1 MNELEKIV
9 QRMIEAGEPEE
20 NIATVIQSYNS
31 PGKTSDPV
39 QVESNTGSEDTDSN
53 SVNTLSES
61 QEENN
66 DFEDFLGQDYVD
78 AKNKEAKG
86 KGDMGFL
93 YGAIDWVSDIGR
105 SGSAGW
111 DLGGTLDSSLNL
123 HNKGM
128 SGMSESEKE
137 ELVKDMNT
145 SLNIG
150 RTDEM
155 KAFDDAYAKNVE
167 KHGGIKAFFMGWSEN
182 KTVMTQYSMQ
192 SMAMMAASLGNG
204 ESIKTALKGGA
215 AGFGVG
221 FAASKYGKMIPGR
234 VGKALSTI
242 TALQGAGGGLMG
254 GISKT
259 LEKGFTTM
267 DLLNEKGAE
276 VYGDKWTSSSSEGK
290 LSMLEE
296 MTSNKDL
303 YDDIKSK
310 AVARGNTIGF
320 VDAVT
325 GMVTLGVGTS
335 IGRGAAK
342 SSLSRGTKLLQAG
355 GMAATETAGGIV
367 SEIGGQIAA
376 GQDIDPKE
384 YLLEGVAD
392 KTFTLASTVKR
403 GIRNNPKYKINGEE
417 MNGKRFQETVMS
429 LDDEAFVGGDFS
441 VENSPVMNQIIQNR
455 QQDINIDMDINSQ
468 VNDVADRAKIIK
480 LEREVNS
487 LSGKSTVSSKN
498 KASSLKQQI
507 KEIELKY
514 ENNQDV
520 ATQDQRKQA
529 IAQARSNKFDN
540 AYNKNYKAV
549 ESFAKKKGLNVLDF
563 ENENDYFNAI
573 AKNQGI
579 SFEQAKKASKLSD
592 GAFVGKG
599 EIFINKTRAREVG
612 AVTVAQHEVLHPI
625 LNSLIGGI
633 GSQGKIVNE
642 FKKQLNSKQRK
653 IIEKALGDQPSDTE
667 YLNVF
672 TDNFDAVMAEQ
683 NITQKISDF
692 FKDQFVKLGFENI
705 NFETGDGIYNFL
717 KEYNT
722 SIKKGKLSER
732 AEKAVDKAESKAKT
746 KISDVDVADKV
757 QYSQTSAEAQKVNDI
772 YENTPNK
779 TEAGFEIAML
789 YRGMAESVFK
799 SLRDGSGYVQD
810 QVDVINDNKDDM
822 IPMMLYDKIPSQ
834 ASDSKARNVLGLVQD
849 FEKEKQKYGNVA
861 AYINTFFKN
870 RSKEVF
876 KYFVP
881 DAVLEGLNKEDGTL
895 KTAVKKKK
903 NTVAKEETGPVA
915 RKATSFDKLK
925 DGNNKDFY
933 SETIKRDVIKDV
945 GMILIR
951 NIGRKKISTDNII
964 ENIEENVDKHISR
977 TIKDQMGDISNK
989 KGQLEVSSKYKEFI
1003 NDSYQVA
1010 IKSFPLSSI
1019 KKSYG
1024 KLFKLEKL
1032 SREKTAVG
1040 KGVFKMTAPTRA
1052 EWGAHHT
1059 IGRYTTLKARQ
1070 LVLAKEMAA
1079 DFNKTEVSK
1088 LLTDGK
1094 FIEKLLEVADLSNV
1108 ELPAIVLDQTI
1119 KDINV
1124 GLDRKIDES
1133 RSFDTTIQFSQ
1144 TMYDSKQSEAVI
1156 KALKTPY
1163 AKHVYRTNYI
1173 ERTNERWLVKAISQ
1187 VLKASDIKDARKIA
1201 EELGKPWMAK
1211 NTVAKEKQKGLDF
1224 AIDNLH
1230 TKITGGEV
1238 TVRALNAKH
1247 GIKSIV
1253 DLNSLDGVNSARKA
1267 INYISKKLTKS
1278 EFIRGIYQGVTN
1290 PARVAGFEVNDNVGL
1305 EIKKSEAT
1313 AIPEF
1318 KSNGKRNK
1326 AYYSAFKNTKDI
1338 NKNVNIEST
1347 KDSFR
1352 DGNITKKDWYYGNP
1366 FNKLDDN
1373 GKKAFVKK
1381 LYDSSLEDRRIL
1393 LKLADVLRKG
1403 IVDGDLTYQQV
1414 QWVLVTQFGN
1424 MVGVGKAAAGPKF
1437 LMLDKN
1443 DNVLTF
1449 KNFSDKK
1456 KDPGVLEHMIPA
1468 DYIKGLVYDYV
1479 ITGNKETLVAE
1490 LENYAT
1496 LVLPDVIDKKLRE
1509 DGTQS
1514 AMGIDHKVGSKPTDN
1529 RYSGTGLRL
1538 YDVSTGKI
1546 IDTGL
1551 QYSKTEYNKSANI
1564 IKAENIVNGP
1574 PKGISVFD
1582 FDDTLAQTNS
1592 KILVTMLGGKKI
1604 KIDATE
1610 FALQSADLEA
1620 AGAKFDFSEFNKVI
1634 EGKKGP
1640 LADLALKRQGKFG
1653 SKDIFV
1659 LTARPQQAAYAIHA
1673 FLKGIGLDIPI
1684 DNITGLED
1692 GKAQAKADWIAE
1704 KAADGYN
1711 DFYFA
1716 DDAYKNVKAVQDTL
1730 NHLNLN
1736 PNVELAKIQFSKSNS
1751 DIFNDILEGTKGVK
1765 SEKRFNP
1772 AAAKAKGATRKNSW
1786 FIPPGAEDFQG
1797 LIYQFL
1803 TKGKRGEL
1811 QKKFFELRLF
1821 KPFAKANAAMNR
1833 AKQAY
1838 VDGFKAINKR
1848 YPKVNEKLNQK
1859 LSKGEYFMQDA
1870 VRVYIWNKTGQV
1882 VPGMDQNEVQ
1892 SLVNFVEK
1900 YSDITAYANDIIN
1913 MSRDTNY
1920 IKPSEH
1926 WLDGSV
1932 ASDIQDLTSKENR
1945 KKFLGEWIKNK
1956 NEIFSKENLNKIE
1969 AIYGE
1974 DYRSALEDILWR
1986 MENGTNRSIGT
1997 NKLVNNFMNWVNNSV
2012 GAIMFF
2018 NMRSAVLQTISMVN
2032 FINWSDNNPV
2042 KAAGAL
2048 ANFDQY
2054 IEDFSTIFN
2063 SDMLKQRRSG
2073 LQTDVSHAELAK
2085 SIRGRGNTPSAL
2097 LKELLRLGFTPTQM
2111 ADSFAIASGGA
2122 TFYRNRIKT
2131 YVGQGLTKQQAEA
2144 QAFED
2149 FAEISE
2155 QSQQSSRPDLI
2166 SQQQAGPLGRL
2177 ILAFQ
2182 NTPMQYT
2189 RLIKKS
2195 ILDLY
2200 NGRGDAKT
2208 HISKIAYYGL
2218 VQNLVFTALQ
2228 NAIFALAFEDDEEDN
2243 KILDAKG
2250 ARMANSM
2257 VDTILR
2263 GTGVYGAAVS
2273 TIKNVLLKFKQQ
2285 EDKGWNADHTYT
2297 VIEFA
2302 NLSPPIGSKA
2312 RKLYSGIQ
2320 TWKFNKEAIADYGP
2334 GIGNPIYQAFG
2345 NVVAAGTNIPLDRLF
2360 NKINNLK
2367 ATLNSQNQAWQRF
2380 ANFLGWNTWD
2390 VGSVANPKLEKLKNK
2405 KRKKKRSSSKTKDAY
2420 EAYKKRKKN

>member
-1 MNELEKIV
+1 
-9 QRMIEAGEPEE
+9 
-20 NIATVIQSYNS
+20 
-31 PGKTSDPV
+31 
-39 QVESNTGSEDTDSN
+39 
-53 SVNTLSES
+53 
-61 QEENN
+61 
-66 DFEDFLGQDYVD
+66 
-78 AKNKEAKG
+78 
-86 KGDMGFL
+86 
-93 YGAIDWVSDIGR
+93 
-105 SGSAGW
+105 
-111 DLGGTLDSSLNL
+111 
-123 HNKGM
+123 
-128 SGMSESEKE
+128 
-137 ELVKDMNT
+137 
-145 SLNIG
+145 
-150 RTDEM
+150 
-155 KAFDDAYAKNVE
+155 
-167 KHGGIKAFFMGWSEN
+167 
-182 KTVMTQYSMQ
+182 
-192 SMAMMAASLGNG
+192 
-204 ESIKTALKGGA
+204 
-215 AGFGVG
+215 
-221 FAASKYGKMIPGR
+221 
-234 VGKALSTI
+234 
-242 TALQGAGGGLMG
+242 
-254 GISKT
+254 
-259 LEKGFTTM
+259 
-267 DLLNEKGAE
+267 
-276 VYGDKWTSSSSEGK
+276 
-290 LSMLEE
+290 
-296 MTSNKDL
+296 
-303 YDDIKSK
+303 
-310 AVARGNTIGF
+310 
-320 VDAVT
+320 
-325 GMVTLGVGTS
+325 
-335 IGRGAAK
+335 
-342 SSLSRGTKLLQAG
+342 
-355 GMAATETAGGIV
+355 
-367 SEIGGQIAA
+367 
-376 GQDIDPKE
+376 
-384 YLLEGVAD
+384 
-392 KTFTLASTVKR
+392 
-403 GIRNNPKYKINGEE
+403 
-417 MNGKRFQETVMS
+417 
-429 LDDEAFVGGDFS
+429 
-441 VENSPVMNQIIQNR
+441 
-455 QQDINIDMDINSQ
+455 
-468 VNDVADRAKIIK
+468 
-480 LEREVNS
+480 
-487 LSGKSTVSSKN
+487 
-498 KASSLKQQI
+498 
-507 KEIELKY
+507 
-514 ENNQDV
+514 
-520 ATQDQRKQA
+520 
-529 IAQARSNKFDN
+529 
-540 AYNKNYKAV
+540 
-549 ESFAKKKGLNVLDF
+549 
-563 ENENDYFNAI
+563 
-573 AKNQGI
+573 
-579 SFEQAKKASKLSD
+579 
-592 GAFVGKG
+592 
-599 EIFINKTRAREVG
+599 
-612 AVTVAQHEVLHPI
+612 
-625 LNSLIGGI
+625 
-633 GSQGKIVNE
+633 
-642 FKKQLNSKQRK
+642 
-653 IIEKALGDQPSDTE
+653 
-667 YLNVF
+667 
-672 TDNFDAVMAEQ
+672 
-683 NITQKISDF
+683 
-692 FKDQFVKLGFENI
+692 
-705 NFETGDGIYNFL
+705 
-717 KEYNT
+717 
-722 SIKKGKLSER
+722 
-732 AEKAVDKAESKAKT
+732 
-746 KISDVDVADKV
+746 
-757 QYSQTSAEAQKVNDI
+757 
-772 YENTPNK
+772 
-779 TEAGFEIAML
+779 
-789 YRGMAESVFK
+789 MAESVFN
-799 SLRDGSGYVQD
+799 SLKEGSNYTLNQK
-810 QVDVINDNKDDM
+810 QVFERKKEDM
-822 IPMMLYDKIPSQ
+822 IAMMLYDKIPSQ
-834 ASDSKARNVLGLVQD
+834 KANSKARNVVGLVQD
-849 FEKEKQKYGNVA
+849 FESEKQKYNNVA
-861 AYINTFFKN
+861 AYINEFFKE

-876 KYFVP
+876 KYFAK
-881 DAVLEGLNKEDGTL
+881 DAANESLNREDGTL
-895 KTAVKKKK
+895 KKSVSNKANQVS
-903 NTVAKEETGPVA
+903 NVDQGKEA
-915 RKATSFDKLK
+915 RKLTSFDKLK
-925 DGNNKDFY
+925 DRKNKDFY
-933 SETIKRDVIKDV
+933 SETVKKDVSRDVSMVLIK
-945 GMILIR
+945 
-951 NIGRKKISTDNII
+951 NIGRVQLTTDKII
-964 ENIEENVDKHISR
+964 ENIEENVDKYISR
-977 TIKDQMGDISNK
+977 TIKDQMGEISNK
-989 KGQLEVSSKYKEFI
+989 GGNLVVSERYKEFI
-1003 NDSYQVA
+1003 NDSYQTAV
-1010 IKSFPLSSI
+1010 KSFPLSSI

-1024 KLFKLEKL
+1024 KLFKLKPL
-1032 SREKTAVG
+1032 SREKTAQG
-1040 KGVFKMTAPTRA
+1040 NAIFEMTAPTRG
-1052 EWGAHHT
+1052 EWGAYFT
-1059 IGRYTTLKARQ
+1059 LGKYTTLKAKQ
-1070 LVLAKEMAA
+1070 LKLAKEIAA
-1079 DFNKTEVSK
+1079 EYNKIEVSH

-1094 FIEKLLEVADLSNV
+1094 FLKKLLEVAEMSSVKIADIQL
-1108 ELPAIVLDQTI
+1108 EQLI

-1124 GLDRKIDES
+1124 GLDKKAIEGRG
-1133 RSFDTTIQFSQ
+1133 FDTTIQFSK
-1144 TMYDSKQSEAVI
+1144 TMYESEQSKAVI
-1156 KALKTPY
+1156 DALKTPY

-1173 ERTNERWLVKAISQ
+1173 ERTNERWLVNAISQ

-1201 EELGKPWMAK
+1201 EQLGKPWMAK
-1211 NTVAKEKQKGLDF
+1211 NTFAKEKQKGLDF

-1230 TKITGGEV
+1230 TKITEGEV
-1238 TVRALNAKH
+1238 TVKALNAKH

-1253 DLNSLDGVNSARKA
+1253 DLNSLDGVNTARKA
-1267 INYISKKLTKS
+1267 IQYLRKNLSLKD
-1278 EFIRGIYQGVTN
+1278 FIRGIYSGVTN
-1290 PARVAGFEVNDNVGL
+1290 PVGIAGFIANDGIGL
-1305 EIKKSEAT
+1305 KIKKSEVK

-1318 KSNGKRNK
+1318 RKSGKKNK
-1326 AYYSAFKNTKDI
+1326 PYYSLFKNTDDI
-1338 NKNVNIEST
+1338 NKNLKIEST
-1347 KDSFR
+1347 KGSFR
-1352 DGNITKKDWYYGNP
+1352 DGNITKKNWFYGNP
-1366 FNKLDDN
+1366 FNKLDDD
-1373 GKKAFVKK
+1373 GKKTFVKD
-1381 LYDSSLEDRRIL
+1381 LYNDSLQDRRIL
-1393 LKLADVLRKG
+1393 LNLADVLRKG

-1424 MVGVGKAAAGPKF
+1424 MVGVGKAAAGPRF

-1456 KDPGVLEHMIPA
+1456 NDPGVLEHMIPA

-1496 LVLPDVIDKKLRE
+1496 LVLPDLIDKKLRE

-1564 IKAENIVNGP
+1564 IKAEIQFSKT

-1592 KILVTMLGGKKI
+1592 KVLVKMPDGKNI
-1604 KIDATE
+1604 KIDATQ

-1620 AGAKFDFSEFNKVI
+1620 AGAEFDFSEFSKVI
-1634 EGKKGP
+1634 DGKKGP

-1653 SKDIFV
+1653 SKNIFV
-1659 LTARPQQAAYAIHA
+1659 LTARPQEAAYAIHA
-1673 FLKGIGLDIPI
+1673 FLKGIGLNIPI

-1692 GKAQAKADWIAE
+1692 GRPSAKADWIVE
-1704 KAADGYN
+1704 KAAEGYN

-1736 PNVELAKIQFSKSNS
+1736 PNVEQAKVQFSKKGNS
-1751 DIFNDILEGTKGVK
+1751 DIFNDILQGTKGVK
-1765 SEKRFNP
+1765 SETRFNA
-1772 AAAKAKGATRKNSW
+1772 AAAKAKGAARKNSW

-1848 YPKVNEKLNQK
+1848 YPGVNAKLNKK
-1859 LSKGEYFMQDA
+1859 LNKGEYFMQDA
-1870 VRVYIWNKTGQV
+1870 VRVYIWNKTGQA
-1882 VPGMDQNEVQ
+1882 VPGMSESEVK

-1932 ASDIQDLTSKENR
+1932 ASDINDLTSKENR
-1945 KKFLGEWIKNK
+1945 KKFLGEWIQNK

-1969 AIYGE
+1969 ALYGE
-1974 DYRSALEDILWR
+1974 DFRSALEDILWR
-1986 MENGTNRSIGT
+1986 MENGTNRSTGN

-2032 FINWSDNNPV
+2032 FINWSDNNPI

-2054 IEDFSTIFN
+2054 IEDFCTIFN

-2131 YVGQGLTKQQAEA
+2131 YTKQGLTKEQAETK
-2144 QAFED
+2144 AFQD

-2228 NAIFALAFEDDEEDN
+2228 NAIFALAFEDDEEDA
-2243 KILDAKG
+2243 KILDKKG

-2273 TIKNVLLKFKQQ
+2273 TIKNVLLKFKSQ

-2367 ATLNSQNQAWQRF
+2367 ASLNSQNQAWQRF

-2390 VGSVANPKLEKLKNK
+2390 VGSVGDAKLEKLKKKKKRGK
-2405 KRKKKRSSSKTKDAY
+2405 KRKSGSSAY
-2420 EAYKKRKKN
+2420 EDYKKRKNKN

>member
-1 MNELEKIV
+1 
-9 QRMIEAGEPEE
+9 
-20 NIATVIQSYNS
+20 
-31 PGKTSDPV
+31 
-39 QVESNTGSEDTDSN
+39 
-53 SVNTLSES
+53 
-61 QEENN
+61 
-66 DFEDFLGQDYVD
+66 
-78 AKNKEAKG
+78 
-86 KGDMGFL
+86 
-93 YGAIDWVSDIGR
+93 
-105 SGSAGW
+105 
-111 DLGGTLDSSLNL
+111 
-123 HNKGM
+123 
-128 SGMSESEKE
+128 
-137 ELVKDMNT
+137 
-145 SLNIG
+145 
-150 RTDEM
+150 
-155 KAFDDAYAKNVE
+155 
-167 KHGGIKAFFMGWSEN
+167 
-182 KTVMTQYSMQ
+182 
-192 SMAMMAASLGNG
+192 
-204 ESIKTALKGGA
+204 
-215 AGFGVG
+215 
-221 FAASKYGKMIPGR
+221 
-234 VGKALSTI
+234 
-242 TALQGAGGGLMG
+242 
-254 GISKT
+254 
-259 LEKGFTTM
+259 
-267 DLLNEKGAE
+267 
-276 VYGDKWTSSSSEGK
+276 
-290 LSMLEE
+290 
-296 MTSNKDL
+296 
-303 YDDIKSK
+303 
-310 AVARGNTIGF
+310 
-320 VDAVT
+320 
-325 GMVTLGVGTS
+325 
-335 IGRGAAK
+335 
-342 SSLSRGTKLLQAG
+342 
-355 GMAATETAGGIV
+355 
-367 SEIGGQIAA
+367 
-376 GQDIDPKE
+376 
-384 YLLEGVAD
+384 
-392 KTFTLASTVKR
+392 
-403 GIRNNPKYKINGEE
+403 
-417 MNGKRFQETVMS
+417 
-429 LDDEAFVGGDFS
+429 
-441 VENSPVMNQIIQNR
+441 
-455 QQDINIDMDINSQ
+455 
-468 VNDVADRAKIIK
+468 
-480 LEREVNS
+480 
-487 LSGKSTVSSKN
+487 
-498 KASSLKQQI
+498 
-507 KEIELKY
+507 
-514 ENNQDV
+514 
-520 ATQDQRKQA
+520 
-529 IAQARSNKFDN
+529 
-540 AYNKNYKAV
+540 
-549 ESFAKKKGLNVLDF
+549 
-563 ENENDYFNAI
+563 
-573 AKNQGI
+573 
-579 SFEQAKKASKLSD
+579 
-592 GAFVGKG
+592 
-599 EIFINKTRAREVG
+599 
-612 AVTVAQHEVLHPI
+612 
-625 LNSLIGGI
+625 
-633 GSQGKIVNE
+633 
-642 FKKQLNSKQRK
+642 
-653 IIEKALGDQPSDTE
+653 
-667 YLNVF
+667 
-672 TDNFDAVMAEQ
+672 
-683 NITQKISDF
+683 
-692 FKDQFVKLGFENI
+692 
-705 NFETGDGIYNFL
+705 
-717 KEYNT
+717 
-722 SIKKGKLSER
+722 
-732 AEKAVDKAESKAKT
+732 
-746 KISDVDVADKV
+746 
-757 QYSQTSAEAQKVNDI
+757 
-772 YENTPNK
+772 
-779 TEAGFEIAML
+779 
-789 YRGMAESVFK
+789 
-799 SLRDGSGYVQD
+799 
-810 QVDVINDNKDDM
+810 
-822 IPMMLYDKIPSQ
+822 
-834 ASDSKARNVLGLVQD
+834 
-849 FEKEKQKYGNVA
+849 
-861 AYINTFFKN
+861 
-870 RSKEVF
+870 
-876 KYFVP
+876 
-881 DAVLEGLNKEDGTL
+881 
-895 KTAVKKKK
+895 
-903 NTVAKEETGPVA
+903 
-915 RKATSFDKLK
+915 
-925 DGNNKDFY
+925 
-933 SETIKRDVIKDV
+933 
-945 GMILIR
+945 
-951 NIGRKKISTDNII
+951 
-964 ENIEENVDKHISR
+964 
-977 TIKDQMGDISNK
+977 
-989 KGQLEVSSKYKEFI
+989 
-1003 NDSYQVA
+1003 
-1010 IKSFPLSSI
+1010 
-1019 KKSYG
+1019 
-1024 KLFKLEKL
+1024 
-1032 SREKTAVG
+1032 
-1040 KGVFKMTAPTRA
+1040 
-1052 EWGAHHT
+1052 
-1059 IGRYTTLKARQ
+1059 
-1070 LVLAKEMAA
+1070 
-1079 DFNKTEVSK
+1079 
-1088 LLTDGK
+1088 
-1094 FIEKLLEVADLSNV
+1094 
-1108 ELPAIVLDQTI
+1108 
-1119 KDINV
+1119 
-1124 GLDRKIDES
+1124 
-1133 RSFDTTIQFSQ
+1133 
-1144 TMYDSKQSEAVI
+1144 
-1156 KALKTPY
+1156 
-1163 AKHVYRTNYI
+1163 
-1173 ERTNERWLVKAISQ
+1173 
-1187 VLKASDIKDARKIA
+1187 
-1201 EELGKPWMAK
+1201 
-1211 NTVAKEKQKGLDF
+1211 
-1224 AIDNLH
+1224 
-1230 TKITGGEV
+1230 
-1238 TVRALNAKH
+1238 
-1247 GIKSIV
+1247 
-1253 DLNSLDGVNSARKA
+1253 
-1267 INYISKKLTKS
+1267 
-1278 EFIRGIYQGVTN
+1278 
-1290 PARVAGFEVNDNVGL
+1290 
-1305 EIKKSEAT
+1305 
-1313 AIPEF
+1313 
-1318 KSNGKRNK
+1318 
-1326 AYYSAFKNTKDI
+1326 
-1338 NKNVNIEST
+1338 
-1347 KDSFR
+1347 
-1352 DGNITKKDWYYGNP
+1352 
-1366 FNKLDDN
+1366 
-1373 GKKAFVKK
+1373 
-1381 LYDSSLEDRRIL
+1381 
-1393 LKLADVLRKG
+1393 
-1403 IVDGDLTYQQV
+1403 
-1414 QWVLVTQFGN
+1414 
-1424 MVGVGKAAAGPKF
+1424 
-1437 LMLDKN
+1437 
-1443 DNVLTF
+1443 
-1449 KNFSDKK
+1449 
-1456 KDPGVLEHMIPA
+1456 
-1468 DYIKGLVYDYV
+1468 
-1479 ITGNKETLVAE
+1479 
-1490 LENYAT
+1490 
-1496 LVLPDVIDKKLRE
+1496 
-1509 DGTQS
+1509 
-1514 AMGIDHKVGSKPTDN
+1514 MGIDHKVGSKPTDN

-1634 EGKKGP
+1634 DGKKGP

-1704 KAADGYN
+1704 KAAQGYN

-1772 AAAKAKGATRKNSW
+1772 AAAKAKGAARKNSW

-1848 YPKVNEKLNQK
+1848 YPGVNAKLNQK
-1859 LSKGEYFMQDA
+1859 LNKGEYFMQDA
-1870 VRVYIWNKTGQV
+1870 VRVYIWNKTGQA
-1882 VPGMDQNEVQ
+1882 VPGMSQNEVK

-2131 YVGQGLTKQQAEA
+2131 YVKQGLTKQQAETK
-2144 QAFED
+2144 AFED

-2228 NAIFALAFEDDEEDN
+2228 NAIFALAFEDDEEDA

-2320 TWKFNKEAIADYGP
+2320 TWKFNKEAIAEYGP

-2367 ATLNSQNQAWQRF
+2367 ASLNSQNQAWQRF

-2390 VGSVANPKLEKLKNK
+2390 VGSVGDTKLEKLKKKKKRGK
-2405 KRKKKRSSSKTKDAY
+2405 KRKSSSSAY
-2420 EAYKKRKKN
+2420 ENYKKRKNKN